1 MPMKTIR
8 FLIAALLVAT
18 TVSAQNTRDD
28 YQPVVYL
35 LGVQR
40 TTVNDDAMNDAEYC
54 KRNQMAIDR
63 AVLDFVETHRGGF
76 EQPYLP
82 QMIFSSRTNKIAFAV
97 GGNVNMRVGYD
108 FKGVV
113 NNRDFI
119 PADIPIPGN
128 YNTRQKLMMD
138 ASTSTIYFKA
148 VANNSTLGR
157 VVAMFEADFRGGSSG
172 YTPRVRLAY
181 VSLYGFT
188 LGRDVT
194 TFCDLNS
201 APQTIDF
208 EGPNSYTFGY
218 STMIRYSHSFGNHF
232 SMGIAA
238 EMPKVSA
245 TYGETMTSLHQR
257 MPDIPMYFQFNWGRR
272 ANSHVRVSGVLRNM
286 YYHNLSADKNYSEFG
301 WGVQL
306 SGNVAIG
313 ERLNTYING
322 IYGKGIASYVQDL
335 NGSGMDMVVGVD
347 NPASMKTVPMYGWMA
362 AAKFNITRWWSV
374 SGGYSEVVVDRKEGY
389 WSPSQYKKGQ
399 YIFANMF
406 CHITPR
412 FELAVEYLYGTHK
425 NMARNKNSANR
436 IQAMVKYNF

>member
-1 MPMKTIR
+1 MKTIR
-8 FLIAALLVAT
+8 FLIAALLVTT
-18 TVSAQNTRDD
+18 TVSAQNNRDD

-35 LGVQR
+35 LGVQQ
-40 TTVNDDAMNDAEYC
+40 TTVNDEAMSDAEYC
-54 KRNQMAIDR
+54 TRNQMAIDR
-63 AVLDFVETHRGGF
+63 AILDFVETHRGGF
-76 EQPYLP
+76 EQAYLP

-108 FKGVV
+108 FKGIV
-113 NNRDFI
+113 NSRDFI

-128 YNTRQKLMMD
+128 YNSRQKLMMD
-138 ASTSTIYFKA
+138 ASTSSIYFKA

-157 VVAMFEADFRGGSSG
+157 VVAMFEADFRGSNTG

-201 APQTIDF
+201 SPQTIDF
-208 EGPNSYTFGY
+208 EGPNSYTLDY
-218 STMIRYSHSFGNHF
+218 STMIRYSHTFGRSF

-238 EMPKVSA
+238 EMPRVSA
-245 TYGETMTSLHQR
+245 TYGESFTPIHQR
-257 MPDIPMYFQFNWGRR
+257 VPDFPMSVQFNWGRR
-272 ANSHVRVSGVLRNM
+272 ANSHVRVTGLWRNM
-286 YYHNLSADKNYSEFG
+286 YYHNQTKGENQSEFG

-306 SGNVAIG
+306 SGNIAIG
-313 ERLNTYING
+313 ERWNTYING
-322 IYGKGIASYVQDL
+322 VYGKGVSSYVSDL
-335 NGSGMDMVVGVD
+335 KGAGMDLVVGVD
-347 NPASMKTVPMYGWMA
+347 DPTKLRTVPMYGWMA
-362 AAKFNITRWWSV
+362 AGKFNIMRGLSV
-374 SGGYSEVVVDRKEGY
+374 SGGYSEVNVERKTGF

-399 YIFANMF
+399 YIFGNIF

-412 FELAVEYLYGTHK
+412 FEMAIEYLYGTHK
-425 NMARNKNSANR
+425 NMAGNKNSANR

>member
-1 MPMKTIR
+1 MKTIR
-8 FLIAALLVAT
+8 FLIAALLVTT
-18 TVSAQNTRDD
+18 TVSAQNNRDD

-35 LGVQR
+35 LGVQQ
-40 TTVNDDAMNDAEYC
+40 TTVNDEAMSDAEYC
-54 KRNQMAIDR
+54 TRNQMAIDR
-63 AVLDFVETHRGGF
+63 AILDFVETHRGGF
-76 EQPYLP
+76 EQAYLP

-108 FKGVV
+108 FKGIV
-113 NNRDFI
+113 NSRDFI

-128 YNTRQKLMMD
+128 YNSRQKLMMD
-138 ASTSTIYFKA
+138 ASTSSIYFKA

-157 VVAMFEADFRGGSSG
+157 VVAMFEADFRGSNTG

-201 APQTIDF
+201 SPQTIDF
-208 EGPNSYTFGY
+208 EGPNSYTLDY
-218 STMIRYSHSFGNHF
+218 STMIRYSHTFGRSF

-238 EMPKVSA
+238 EMPSVSA
-245 TYGETMTSLHQR
+245 TYGESFTPIHQR
-257 MPDIPMYFQFNWGRR
+257 VPDFPMYVQFNWGRR
-272 ANSHVRVSGVLRNM
+272 ANSHVRVTGLLRNM
-286 YYHNLSADKNYSEFG
+286 YYHNQTKGENQSEFG

-306 SGNVAIG
+306 SGNIAIG
-313 ERLNTYING
+313 ERWNTYING
-322 IYGKGIASYVQDL
+322 VYGKGVSSYVSDL
-335 NGSGMDMVVGVD
+335 KGAGMDLVVGVD
-347 NPASMKTVPMYGWMA
+347 DPTKLRTVPMYGWMA
-362 AAKFNITRWWSV
+362 AGKFNIMRGLSV
-374 SGGYSEVVVDRKEGY
+374 SGGYSEVNVERKTGF

-399 YIFANMF
+399 YIFGNIF

-412 FELAVEYLYGTHK
+412 FEMAIEYLYGTHK
-425 NMARNKNSANR
+425 NMAGNKNSANR

>member
-1 MPMKTIR
+1 MKTIR
-8 FLIAALLVAT
+8 FLIAALLVTT
-18 TVSAQNTRDD
+18 TVSAQNNRDD

-35 LGVQR
+35 LGVQQ
-40 TTVNDDAMNDAEYC
+40 TTVNDEAMSDAEYC
-54 KRNQMAIDR
+54 TRNQMAIDR
-63 AVLDFVETHRGGF
+63 AILDFVETHRGGF

-108 FKGVV
+108 FKGIV
-113 NNRDFI
+113 NSRDFI

-128 YNTRQKLMMD
+128 YNSRQKLMMD
-138 ASTSTIYFKA
+138 ASTSSIYFKA

-157 VVAMFEADFRGGSSG
+157 VVAMFEADFRGSNTG

-201 APQTIDF
+201 SPQTIDF
-208 EGPNSYTFGY
+208 EGPNSYTLDY
-218 STMIRYSHSFGNHF
+218 STMIRYSHTFGRSF

-238 EMPKVSA
+238 EMPRVSA
-245 TYGETMTSLHQR
+245 TYGETFTSIHQR
-257 MPDIPMYFQFNWGRR
+257 VPDFPMYVQFNWGRR
-272 ANSHVRVSGVLRNM
+272 ANSHVRVTGLLRNM
-286 YYHNLSADKNYSEFG
+286 YYHNQTKGENQSEFG

-306 SGNVAIG
+306 SGNIAIG
-313 ERLNTYING
+313 ERWNTYING
-322 IYGKGIASYVQDL
+322 VYGKGVSSYVRDL
-335 NGSGMDMVVGVD
+335 KGAGMDLVVGVD
-347 NPASMKTVPMYGWMA
+347 DPTKLRTVPMYGWMA
-362 AAKFNITRWWSV
+362 AGKFNIMRGLSI
-374 SGGYSEVVVDRKEGY
+374 SGGYSEVNVERKTGF

-399 YIFANMF
+399 YIFGNIF
-406 CHITPR
+406 CHFTPR
-412 FELAVEYLYGTHK
+412 FEMAIEYLYGTHK
-425 NMARNKNSANR
+425 NMAGNKNSANR

>member
-1 MPMKTIR
+1 MKTIR
-8 FLIAALLVAT
+8 FLIAALLMSA
-18 TVSAQNTRDD
+18 TVSAQNSNED
-28 YQPVVYL
+28 YKPVVYL

-40 TTVNDDAMNDAEYC
+40 TTVNPDAMNDAEYC
-54 KRNQMAIDR
+54 ARNQMAIDQ

-82 QMIFSSRTNKIAFAV
+82 QMIFSSRTNKIAFAI

-113 NNRDFI
+113 DNRDFI
-119 PADIPIPGN
+119 TADIPIPGN
-128 YNTRQKLMMD
+128 YATRQKLMMD
-138 ASTSTIYFKA
+138 ASTSRIYFKA

-157 VVAMFEADFRGGSSG
+157 VVAMFEADFRGGQEG

-181 VSLYGFT
+181 ISVAGFT

-201 APQTIDF
+201 APKTIDF
-208 EGPNSYTFGY
+208 EGPNAYTFGFA
-218 STMIRYSHSFGNHF
+218 TMIRYSHMFGRHF

-238 EMPKVSA
+238 ELPKVSA
-245 TYGETMTSLHQR
+245 TYGETFTPIRQR
-257 MPDIPMYFQFNWGRR
+257 VPDFPMYVQYSWGRR
-272 ANSHVRVSGVLRNM
+272 ANSHVRVTGVLRDM
-286 YYHNLSADKNYSEFG
+286 YYHNLTKGKNQAEFG

-313 ERLNTYING
+313 NRWNTYFNG
-322 IYGKGIASYVQDL
+322 IYGKGITPYIQDL
-335 NGSGMDMVVGVD
+335 KGLGMDLVVGID
-347 NPASMKTVPMYGWMA
+347 DPTKLRTLPMYAWMA
-362 AAKFNITRWWSV
+362 AGQFNITRWLQV
-374 SGGYSEVVVDRKEGY
+374 AGGYSDVTVERKTGY
-389 WSPSQYKKGQ
+389 WSPNQYRRAQ
-399 YIFANMF
+399 YIFGNMF

-412 FELAVEYLYGTHK
+412 FEIALEYLHGIRK
-425 NMARNKNSANR
+425 EMSGNKNSANR

>member
-1 MPMKTIR
+1 M
-8 FLIAALLVAT
+8 LVAT
-18 TVSAQNTRDD
+18 TASAQNTRDD

-40 TTVNDDAMNDAEYC
+40 TTMNDEAISDAEYC
-54 KRNQMAIDR
+54 ARNQMAIDR

-108 FKGVV
+108 FKGIVD
-113 NNRDFI
+113 NRDFV

-157 VVAMFEADFRGGSSG
+157 VVAMFEADFRGGQTG

-201 APQTIDF
+201 SPTTIDF
-208 EGPNSYTFGY
+208 EGPNSYTY
-218 STMIRYSHSFGNHF
+218 DYATMIRYSHTFGRMF

-245 TYGETMTSLHQR
+245 SYGETFTSIHQR
-257 MPDIPMYFQFNWGRR
+257 VPDFPMYVQLNWGRR
-272 ANSHVRVSGVLRNM
+272 VNSHVRVTGVLRDM
-286 YYHNLSADKNYSEFG
+286 YYHNQTSGKNQAEFG

-313 ERLNTYING
+313 ERWNTYFNG
-322 IYGKGIASYVQDL
+322 VYGKGISSYVKDL
-335 NGSGMDMVVGVD
+335 KGAGMDLVVGTD
-347 NPASMKTVPMYGWMA
+347 DPTKLRTVPMYGWMA
-362 AAKFNITRWWSV
+362 AGQFNIMRGLSV
-374 SGGYSEVVVDRKEGY
+374 SGGYSEVNVERKTGF
-389 WSPSQYKKGQ
+389 WTPNQYKKGQ
-399 YIFANMF
+399 YIFGNVF

-412 FELAVEYLYGTHK
+412 FEMAIEYLYGTHK
-425 NMARNKNSANR
+425 NMAGNKNSANR

>member
-1 MPMKTIR
+1 MKTIR
-8 FLIAALLVAT
+8 FLIAALLVTT
-18 TVSAQNTRDD
+18 TVSAQNNRDD

-35 LGVQR
+35 LGVQQ
-40 TTVNDDAMNDAEYC
+40 TTVNDEAMSDAEYC
-54 KRNQMAIDR
+54 TRNQMAIDR
-63 AVLDFVETHRGGF
+63 AILDFVETHRGGF

-108 FKGVV
+108 FKGIV

-128 YNTRQKLMMD
+128 YNSRQKLMMD
-138 ASTSTIYFKA
+138 ASTSSIYFKA

-157 VVAMFEADFRGGSSG
+157 VVAMFEADFRGSNTG

-201 APQTIDF
+201 SPQTIDF
-208 EGPNSYTFGY
+208 EGPNAYTLDY
-218 STMIRYSHSFGNHF
+218 ATMIRYSHTFGRSF

-238 EMPKVSA
+238 EMPRVSA
-245 TYGETMTSLHQR
+245 TYGETFTSIHQR
-257 MPDIPMYFQFNWGRR
+257 VPDFPMYVQFNWGRR
-272 ANSHVRVSGVLRNM
+272 ANSHVRVTGLLRNM
-286 YYHNLSADKNYSEFG
+286 YYHNQTKGENQSEFG

-306 SGNVAIG
+306 SGNIAIG
-313 ERLNTYING
+313 ERWNTYING
-322 IYGKGIASYVQDL
+322 VYGKGVSSYVRDL
-335 NGSGMDMVVGVD
+335 KGAGMDLVVGVD
-347 NPASMKTVPMYGWMA
+347 DPTKLRTVPMYGWMA
-362 AAKFNITRWWSV
+362 AGKFNIMRGLSI
-374 SGGYSEVVVDRKEGY
+374 SGGYSEVNVERKTGF

-399 YIFANMF
+399 YIFGNIF
-406 CHITPR
+406 CHFTPR
-412 FELAVEYLYGTHK
+412 FEMAIEYLYGTHK
-425 NMARNKNSANR
+425 NMAGNKNSANR

>member
-1 MPMKTIR
+1 MKTIR
-8 FLIAALLVAT
+8 FLIAALLVTT
-18 TVSAQNTRDD
+18 TVSAQNNRDD

-35 LGVQR
+35 LGVQQ
-40 TTVNDDAMNDAEYC
+40 TTVNDEAMSDAEYC
-54 KRNQMAIDR
+54 TRNQMAIDR
-63 AVLDFVETHRGGF
+63 AILDFVETHRGGF

-108 FKGVV
+108 FKGIV
-113 NNRDFI
+113 NSRDFI

-128 YNTRQKLMMD
+128 YNSRQKLMMD
-138 ASTSTIYFKA
+138 ASTSSIYFKA

-157 VVAMFEADFRGGSSG
+157 VVAMFEADFRGSNTG

-201 APQTIDF
+201 SPQTIDF
-208 EGPNSYTFGY
+208 EGPNAYTLDY
-218 STMIRYSHSFGNHF
+218 STMIRYSHTFGRSF

-238 EMPKVSA
+238 EMPRVSA
-245 TYGETMTSLHQR
+245 TYGETFTPIHQR
-257 MPDIPMYFQFNWGRR
+257 VPDFPMYVQFNWGRR
-272 ANSHVRVSGVLRNM
+272 ANSHVRVTGLLRNM
-286 YYHNLSADKNYSEFG
+286 YYHNQTKGENQSEFG

-306 SGNVAIG
+306 SGNIAIG
-313 ERLNTYING
+313 ERWNTYING
-322 IYGKGIASYVQDL
+322 VYGKGVSSYVRDL
-335 NGSGMDMVVGVD
+335 KGAGLDLVVGVD
-347 NPASMKTVPMYGWMA
+347 DPTKLRTVPMYGWMA
-362 AAKFNITRWWSV
+362 AGKFNIMRGLSV
-374 SGGYSEVVVDRKEGY
+374 SGGYSEVNVERKTGF

-399 YIFANMF
+399 YIFGNIF
-406 CHITPR
+406 CHFTPR
-412 FELAVEYLYGTHK
+412 FEMAIEYLYGTHK
-425 NMARNKNSANR
+425 NMAGNKNSANR

>member
-1 MPMKTIR
+1 MKTIR
-8 FLIAALLVAT
+8 FLIAALLVTT
-18 TVSAQNTRDD
+18 TVSAQNNRDD

-35 LGVQR
+35 LGVQQ
-40 TTVNDDAMNDAEYC
+40 TTVNDEAMSDAEYC
-54 KRNQMAIDR
+54 TRNQMAIDR
-63 AVLDFVETHRGGF
+63 AILDFVETHRGGF
-76 EQPYLP
+76 EQAYLP

-108 FKGVV
+108 FKGIV
-113 NNRDFI
+113 NSRDFI

-128 YNTRQKLMMD
+128 YNSRQKLMMD
-138 ASTSTIYFKA
+138 ASTSSIYFKA

-157 VVAMFEADFRGGSSG
+157 VVAMFEADFRGSNTG

-201 APQTIDF
+201 SPQTIDF
-208 EGPNSYTFGY
+208 EGPNAYTLDY
-218 STMIRYSHSFGNHF
+218 STMIRYSHTFGRSF

-238 EMPKVSA
+238 EMPHVSA
-245 TYGETMTSLHQR
+245 TYGESFTPIHQR
-257 MPDIPMYFQFNWGRR
+257 VPDFPMYVQFNWGRR
-272 ANSHVRVSGVLRNM
+272 ANSHVRVTGLLRNM
-286 YYHNLSADKNYSEFG
+286 YYHNQTKGENQSEFG

-306 SGNVAIG
+306 SGNIAIG
-313 ERLNTYING
+313 ERWNTYING
-322 IYGKGIASYVQDL
+322 VYGKGVSSYVSDL
-335 NGSGMDMVVGVD
+335 KGAGMDLVVGVD
-347 NPASMKTVPMYGWMA
+347 DPTKLRTVPMYGWMA
-362 AAKFNITRWWSV
+362 AGKFNIMRGLSV
-374 SGGYSEVVVDRKEGY
+374 SGGYSEVNVERKTGF

-399 YIFANMF
+399 YIFGNIF

-412 FELAVEYLYGTHK
+412 FEMAIEYLYGTHK
-425 NMARNKNSANR
+425 NMAGNKNSANR

>member
-1 MPMKTIR
+1 MKTIR
-8 FLIAALLVAT
+8 FLIAALLVTT
-18 TVSAQNTRDD
+18 TVSAQNNRDD

-35 LGVQR
+35 LGVQQ
-40 TTVNDDAMNDAEYC
+40 TTVNDEAMSDAEYC
-54 KRNQMAIDR
+54 TRNQMAIDR
-63 AVLDFVETHRGGF
+63 AILDFVETHRGGF

-108 FKGVV
+108 FKGIV
-113 NNRDFI
+113 NSRDFI

-128 YNTRQKLMMD
+128 YNSRQKLMMD
-138 ASTSTIYFKA
+138 ASTSSIYFKA

-157 VVAMFEADFRGGSSG
+157 VVAMFEADFRGSNTG

-201 APQTIDF
+201 SPQTIDF
-208 EGPNSYTFGY
+208 EGPNSYTLDY
-218 STMIRYSHSFGNHF
+218 STMIRYSHTFGRSF

-238 EMPKVSA
+238 EMPRVSA
-245 TYGETMTSLHQR
+245 SYGESFTPIHQR
-257 MPDIPMYFQFNWGRR
+257 VPDFPMYVQFNWGRR
-272 ANSHVRVSGVLRNM
+272 ANSHVRVTGLLRNM
-286 YYHNLSADKNYSEFG
+286 YYHNQTKGENQSEFG

-306 SGNVAIG
+306 SGNIAIG
-313 ERLNTYING
+313 ERWNTYING
-322 IYGKGIASYVQDL
+322 VYGKGVSSYVRDL
-335 NGSGMDMVVGVD
+335 KGAGMDLVVGVD
-347 NPASMKTVPMYGWMA
+347 DPTKLRTVPMYGWMA
-362 AAKFNITRWWSV
+362 AGKFNIMRGLSV
-374 SGGYSEVVVDRKEGY
+374 SGGYSEVNVERKTGF

-399 YIFANMF
+399 YIFGNIF
-406 CHITPR
+406 CHFTPR
-412 FELAVEYLYGTHK
+412 FEMAIEYLYGTHK
-425 NMARNKNSANR
+425 NMAGNKNSANR

>member
-1 MPMKTIR
+1 MKTIR

-18 TVSAQNTRDD
+18 TVSAQNNRDD

-35 LGVQR
+35 LGVQQ
-40 TTVNDDAMNDAEYC
+40 TTVNDEAMSDAEYC
-54 KRNQMAIDR
+54 TRNQMAIDR
-63 AVLDFVETHRGGF
+63 AILDFVETHRGGF

-108 FKGVV
+108 FKGIV
-113 NNRDFI
+113 NSRDFI

-128 YNTRQKLMMD
+128 YNSRQKLMMD
-138 ASTSTIYFKA
+138 ASTSSIYFKA

-157 VVAMFEADFRGGSSG
+157 VVAMFEADFRGSNTG

-201 APQTIDF
+201 SPQTIDF
-208 EGPNSYTFGY
+208 EGPNSYTLDY
-218 STMIRYSHSFGNHF
+218 STMIRYSHTFGRSF

-238 EMPKVSA
+238 EMPSVSA
-245 TYGETMTSLHQR
+245 TYGESFTPIHQR
-257 MPDIPMYFQFNWGRR
+257 VPDFPMYVQFNWGRR
-272 ANSHVRVSGVLRNM
+272 ANSHVRVTGLLRNM
-286 YYHNLSADKNYSEFG
+286 YYHNQTKGENQSEFG

-306 SGNVAIG
+306 SGNIAIG
-313 ERLNTYING
+313 ERWNTYING
-322 IYGKGIASYVQDL
+322 VYGKGVSSYVRDL
-335 NGSGMDMVVGVD
+335 KGAGMDLVVGVD
-347 NPASMKTVPMYGWMA
+347 DPTKLRTVPMYGWMA
-362 AAKFNITRWWSV
+362 AGKFNIMRGLSV
-374 SGGYSEVVVDRKEGY
+374 SGGYSEVNVERKTGF

-399 YIFANMF
+399 YIFGNIF
-406 CHITPR
+406 CHFTPR
-412 FELAVEYLYGTHK
+412 FEMAIEYLYGTHK
-425 NMARNKNSANR
+425 NMAGNKNSANR

>member
-1 MPMKTIR
+1 MKTIR
-8 FLIAALLVAT
+8 FLIAALLVTT
-18 TVSAQNTRDD
+18 TVSAQNNRDD

-35 LGVQR
+35 LGVQQ
-40 TTVNDDAMNDAEYC
+40 TTVNDEAMSDAEYC
-54 KRNQMAIDR
+54 TRNQMAIDR
-63 AVLDFVETHRGGF
+63 AILDFVETHRGGF

-82 QMIFSSRTNKIAFAV
+82 QMIFSSRTNKIAFAI

-108 FKGVV
+108 FKGIV

-128 YNTRQKLMMD
+128 YNSRQKLMMD
-138 ASTSTIYFKA
+138 ASTSSIYFKA

-157 VVAMFEADFRGGSSG
+157 VVAMFEADFRGSNTG

-201 APQTIDF
+201 SPQTIDF
-208 EGPNSYTFGY
+208 EGPNSYTLDY
-218 STMIRYSHSFGNHF
+218 STMIRYSHTFGRSF

-238 EMPKVSA
+238 EMPRVSA
-245 TYGETMTSLHQR
+245 TYGETFTSIHQR
-257 MPDIPMYFQFNWGRR
+257 VPDFPMYVQFNWGRR
-272 ANSHVRVSGVLRNM
+272 ANSHVRVTGLLRNM
-286 YYHNLSADKNYSEFG
+286 YYHNQTKGENQSEFG

-306 SGNVAIG
+306 SGNIAIG
-313 ERLNTYING
+313 ERWNTYING
-322 IYGKGIASYVQDL
+322 VYGKGVSSYVRDL
-335 NGSGMDMVVGVD
+335 KGAGMDLVVGVD
-347 NPASMKTVPMYGWMA
+347 DPTKLRTVPMYGWMA
-362 AAKFNITRWWSV
+362 AGKFNIMRGLSI
-374 SGGYSEVVVDRKEGY
+374 SGGYSEVNVERKTGF

-399 YIFANMF
+399 YIFGNIF
-406 CHITPR
+406 CHFTPR
-412 FELAVEYLYGTHK
+412 FEMAIEYLYGTHK
-425 NMARNKNSANR
+425 NMAGNKNSANR

>member
-1 MPMKTIR
+1 MKTIR
-8 FLIAALLVAT
+8 FLIAALLVTT

-35 LGVQR
+35 LGVQS
-40 TTVNDDAMNDAEYC
+40 TIVNDSAMTDAEVC
-54 KRNQMAIDR
+54 ARNQMAIDR

-76 EQPYLP
+76 EQAYLP
-82 QMIFSSRTNKIAFAV
+82 QMIFSSRNNKIAFAV

-108 FKGVV
+108 FKGIV

-119 PADIPIPGN
+119 PADIPIPGS
-128 YNTRQKLMMD
+128 YDTRQKLMMD

-148 VANNSTLGR
+148 VANNSMLGR
-157 VVAMFEADFRGGSSG
+157 VVAMFEADFRGGHSG

-181 VSLYGFT
+181 VSMYGFT
-188 LGRDVT
+188 FGRDVT

-201 APQTIDF
+201 SPQTIDF

-218 STMIRYSHSFGNHF
+218 STMIRYSRTFGNHF
-232 SMGIAA
+232 SMGVAA

-245 TYGETMTSLHQR
+245 TYGETMAPIHQR
-257 MPDIPMYFQFNWGRR
+257 MPDFPMYVQYSWGHR

-286 YYHNLSADKNYSEFG
+286 YYHNTAADKNYSEFG

-313 ERLNTYING
+313 ERWNTYING
-322 IYGKGIASYVQDL
+322 VYGKGISSYIRDL
-335 NGSGMDMVVGVD
+335 NGAGMDMVVGLED
-347 NPASMKTVPMYGWMA
+347 PAKMRTLPMYGWLA
-362 AAKFNITRWWSV
+362 AGKFNIMHGLSV
-374 SGGYSEVVVDRKEGY
+374 SGGYSEVVVDRKEGF

-399 YIFANMF
+399 YIFGNVF
-406 CHITPR
+406 CHLTPR
-412 FELAVEYLYGTHK
+412 FELAIEYLYGTHK
-425 NMARNKNSANR
+425 NMAGDKNSANR

>member
-1 MPMKTIR
+1 MKTIR

-18 TVSAQNTRDD
+18 TVSAQNNRDD

-35 LGVQR
+35 LGVQQ
-40 TTVNDDAMNDAEYC
+40 TTVNDEAMSDAEYC
-54 KRNQMAIDR
+54 TRNQMAIDR
-63 AVLDFVETHRGGF
+63 AILDFVETHRGGF

-108 FKGVV
+108 FKGIV
-113 NNRDFI
+113 NSRDFI

-128 YNTRQKLMMD
+128 YNSRQKLMMD
-138 ASTSTIYFKA
+138 ASTSSIYFKA

-157 VVAMFEADFRGGSSG
+157 VVAMFEADFRGSNTG

-201 APQTIDF
+201 SPQTIDF
-208 EGPNSYTFGY
+208 EGPNSYTLDY
-218 STMIRYSHSFGNHF
+218 STMIRYSHTFGRSF

-238 EMPKVSA
+238 EMPRVSA
-245 TYGETMTSLHQR
+245 TYGETFTSIHQR
-257 MPDIPMYFQFNWGRR
+257 VPDFPMYVQFNWGRR
-272 ANSHVRVSGVLRNM
+272 ANSHVRVTGLLRNM
-286 YYHNLSADKNYSEFG
+286 YYHNQTKGENQSEFG

-306 SGNVAIG
+306 SGNIAIG
-313 ERLNTYING
+313 ERWNTYING
-322 IYGKGIASYVQDL
+322 VYGKGVSSYVRDL
-335 NGSGMDMVVGVD
+335 KGAGMDLVVGVD
-347 NPASMKTVPMYGWMA
+347 DPTKLRTVPMYGWMA
-362 AAKFNITRWWSV
+362 AGKFNIMRGLSV
-374 SGGYSEVVVDRKEGY
+374 SGGYSEVNVERKTGF

-399 YIFANMF
+399 YIFGNIF
-406 CHITPR
+406 CHFTPR
-412 FELAVEYLYGTHK
+412 FEMAIEYLYGTHK
-425 NMARNKNSANR
+425 NMAGNKNSANR

>member
-1 MPMKTIR
+1 MKTIR
-8 FLIAALLVAT
+8 FLIAALLVTT
-18 TVSAQNTRDD
+18 TVSAQNNRDD

-35 LGVQR
+35 LGVQQ
-40 TTVNDDAMNDAEYC
+40 TTVNDEAMSDAEYC
-54 KRNQMAIDR
+54 TRNQMAIDR
-63 AVLDFVETHRGGF
+63 AILDFVETHRGGF
-76 EQPYLP
+76 EQAYLP

-108 FKGVV
+108 FKGIV
-113 NNRDFI
+113 NSRDFI

-128 YNTRQKLMMD
+128 YNSRQKLMMD
-138 ASTSTIYFKA
+138 ASTSSIYFKA

-157 VVAMFEADFRGGSSG
+157 VVAMFEADFRGSNTG

-201 APQTIDF
+201 SPQTIDF
-208 EGPNSYTFGY
+208 EGPNSYTLDY
-218 STMIRYSHSFGNHF
+218 STMIRYSHTFGRSF

-238 EMPKVSA
+238 EMPRVSA
-245 TYGETMTSLHQR
+245 TYGETFTSIHQR
-257 MPDIPMYFQFNWGRR
+257 VPDFPMYVQFNWGRR
-272 ANSHVRVSGVLRNM
+272 ANSHVRVTGLLRNM
-286 YYHNLSADKNYSEFG
+286 YYHNQTKGENQSEFG

-306 SGNVAIG
+306 SGNIAIG
-313 ERLNTYING
+313 ERWNTYING
-322 IYGKGIASYVQDL
+322 VYGKGVSSYVRDL
-335 NGSGMDMVVGVD
+335 KGAGMDLVVGVD
-347 NPASMKTVPMYGWMA
+347 DPTKLRTVPMYGWMA
-362 AAKFNITRWWSV
+362 AGKFNIMRGLSV
-374 SGGYSEVVVDRKEGY
+374 SGGYSEVNVERKTGF

-399 YIFANMF
+399 YIFGNIF

-412 FELAVEYLYGTHK
+412 FEMAIEYLYGTHK
-425 NMARNKNSANR
+425 NMAGNKNSANR

>member
-1 MPMKTIR
+1 MKTIR

-28 YQPVVYL
+28 YKPVVYL
-35 LGVQR
+35 LGVQS
-40 TTVNDDAMNDAEYC
+40 TTVNDDEMTDSEYC
-54 KRNQMAIDR
+54 TRNQMAIDR

-108 FKGVV
+108 FKGIV

-138 ASTSTIYFKA
+138 ASTSSIYFKA
-148 VANNSTLGR
+148 VANNSMLGR
-157 VVAMFEADFRGGSSG
+157 VVAMFEADFRGGNSG

-218 STMIRYSHSFGNHF
+218 STMIRYSHTFGRVF

-245 TYGETMTSLHQR
+245 TYGETFTPIHQR
-257 MPDIPMYFQFNWGRR
+257 MPDIPMYVQFNWGRR

-286 YYHNLSADKNYSEFG
+286 YYHNLNNAKNSSEFG

-306 SGNVAIG
+306 SGNIAIG
-313 ERLNTYING
+313 ERWNTYING
-322 IYGKGIASYVQDL
+322 VYGKGISSYIRDL
-335 NGSGMDMVVGVD
+335 NGAGMDMVVGVED
-347 NPASMKTVPMYGWMA
+347 PTKLSTVPMYGWMA
-362 AAKFNITRWWSV
+362 AGKFNITHWLSV
-374 SGGYSEVVVDRKEGY
+374 AGGYSEVVVDRKEGF

-399 YIFANMF
+399 YIFGNMF

-412 FELAVEYLYGTHK
+412 FEMAIEYLYGTHK

>member
-1 MPMKTIR
+1 MKTIR
-8 FLIAALLVAT
+8 FLIAALLVTT
-18 TVSAQNTRDD
+18 TVSAQNNRDD

-35 LGVQR
+35 LGVQQ
-40 TTVNDDAMNDAEYC
+40 TTVNDEAMSDAEYC
-54 KRNQMAIDR
+54 TRNQMAIDR
-63 AVLDFVETHRGGF
+63 AILDFVETHRGGF

-108 FKGVV
+108 FKGIV

-128 YNTRQKLMMD
+128 YNSRQKLMMD
-138 ASTSTIYFKA
+138 ASTSSIYFKA

-157 VVAMFEADFRGGSSG
+157 VVAMFEADFRGSNTG

-181 VSLYGFT
+181 VSLYGFM

-201 APQTIDF
+201 SPQTIDF
-208 EGPNSYTFGY
+208 EGPNSYTLDY
-218 STMIRYSHSFGNHF
+218 STMIRYSHTFGRSF

-238 EMPKVSA
+238 EMPRVSA
-245 TYGETMTSLHQR
+245 TYGETFTSIHQR
-257 MPDIPMYFQFNWGRR
+257 VPDFPMYVQFNWGRR
-272 ANSHVRVSGVLRNM
+272 ANSHVRVTGLLRNM
-286 YYHNLSADKNYSEFG
+286 YYHNQTKGENQSEFG

-306 SGNVAIG
+306 SGNIAIG
-313 ERLNTYING
+313 ERWNTYING
-322 IYGKGIASYVQDL
+322 VYGKGVSSYVRDL
-335 NGSGMDMVVGVD
+335 KGAGMDLVVGVD
-347 NPASMKTVPMYGWMA
+347 DPTKLRTVPMYGWMA
-362 AAKFNITRWWSV
+362 AGKFNIMRGLSV
-374 SGGYSEVVVDRKEGY
+374 SGGYSEVNVERKTGF

-399 YIFANMF
+399 YIFGNIF
-406 CHITPR
+406 CHFTPR
-412 FELAVEYLYGTHK
+412 FEMAIEYLYGTHK
-425 NMARNKNSANR
+425 NMAGNKNSANR

>member
-1 MPMKTIR
+1 MKTIR
-8 FLIAALLVAT
+8 FLIAALLVTT
-18 TVSAQNTRDD
+18 TVSAQNNRDD

-35 LGVQR
+35 LGVQQ
-40 TTVNDDAMNDAEYC
+40 TTVNDEAMSDAEYC
-54 KRNQMAIDR
+54 TRNQMAIDR
-63 AVLDFVETHRGGF
+63 AILDFVETHRGGF

-108 FKGVV
+108 FKGIV

-128 YNTRQKLMMD
+128 YNSRQKLMMD
-138 ASTSTIYFKA
+138 ASTSSIYFKA

-157 VVAMFEADFRGGSSG
+157 VVAMFEADFRGSNTG

-201 APQTIDF
+201 SPQTIDF
-208 EGPNSYTFGY
+208 EGPNSYTLDY
-218 STMIRYSHSFGNHF
+218 STMIRYSHTFGRSF

-238 EMPKVSA
+238 EMPRVSA
-245 TYGETMTSLHQR
+245 TYGETFTSIHQR
-257 MPDIPMYFQFNWGRR
+257 VPDFPMYVQFNWGRR
-272 ANSHVRVSGVLRNM
+272 ANSHVRVTGLLRNM
-286 YYHNLSADKNYSEFG
+286 YYHNQTKGENQSEFG

-306 SGNVAIG
+306 SGNIAIG
-313 ERLNTYING
+313 ERWNTYING
-322 IYGKGIASYVQDL
+322 VYGKGVSSYVRDL
-335 NGSGMDMVVGVD
+335 KGAGMDLVVGVD
-347 NPASMKTVPMYGWMA
+347 DPTKLRTVPMYGWMA
-362 AAKFNITRWWSV
+362 AGKFNIMRGLSV
-374 SGGYSEVVVDRKEGY
+374 SGGYSEVNVERKTGF

-399 YIFANMF
+399 YIFGNIF
-406 CHITPR
+406 CHFTPR
-412 FELAVEYLYGTHK
+412 FEMAIEYLYGTHK
-425 NMARNKNSANR
+425 NMAGNKNSANR

>member
-1 MPMKTIR
+1 MKTIR
-8 FLIAALLVAT
+8 FLIAALLVTT
-18 TVSAQNTRDD
+18 TVSAQNNRDD

-35 LGVQR
+35 LGVQQ
-40 TTVNDDAMNDAEYC
+40 TTVNDEAMSDAEYC
-54 KRNQMAIDR
+54 TRNQMAIDR
-63 AVLDFVETHRGGF
+63 AILDFVETHRGGF
-76 EQPYLP
+76 EQSHLP

-108 FKGVV
+108 FKGIV

-128 YNTRQKLMMD
+128 YNSRQKLMMD
-138 ASTSTIYFKA
+138 ASTSSIYFKA

-157 VVAMFEADFRGGSSG
+157 VVAMFEADFRGSSTG

-201 APQTIDF
+201 SPQTIDF
-208 EGPNSYTFGY
+208 EGPNAYTLDY
-218 STMIRYSHSFGNHF
+218 STMIRYSHTFGRSF

-238 EMPKVSA
+238 EMPRVSA
-245 TYGETMTSLHQR
+245 TYGETFTPIHQR
-257 MPDIPMYFQFNWGRR
+257 VPDFPMYVQFNWGRR
-272 ANSHVRVSGVLRNM
+272 ANSHVRVTGLLRNM
-286 YYHNLSADKNYSEFG
+286 YYHNQTKGENQSEFG

-306 SGNVAIG
+306 SGNIAIG
-313 ERLNTYING
+313 ERWNTYING
-322 IYGKGIASYVQDL
+322 VYGKGVSSYLRDL
-335 NGSGMDMVVGVD
+335 KGAGMDLVVGVD
-347 NPASMKTVPMYGWMA
+347 DPTKLRTVPMYGWMA
-362 AAKFNITRWWSV
+362 AGKFNIMRGLSI
-374 SGGYSEVVVDRKEGY
+374 SGGYSEVNVERKTGF

-399 YIFANMF
+399 YIFGNIF

-412 FELAVEYLYGTHK
+412 FEMAIEYLYGTHK
-425 NMARNKNSANR
+425 NMAGNKNSANR